1 MKFKQTEKE
10 IIKTIVKYSDGKCS
24 LAEALDKGKL
34 LEKKGIAI
42 IHENG
47 RNYVFLDMAVHED
60 WFANDGLGYVAEL
73 IALKELLIQMRLI
86 AMIPYVSAY
95 SHTIGVNGFHGVKP
109 DVYTTNDNELIC
121 LADRNV
127 NWFDNNRNQKC
138 WPCDYSEKEMP
149 LAQFFNCSYSVSQEL
164 RDLVKHHFKTEG
176 EIRFIKQQR
185 LTWISIAVTGLIGLA
200 GLIIAIIG
208 IYNR

>member
-1 MKFKQTEKE
+1 MKFKKTEKE
-10 IIKTIVKYSDGKCS
+10 IIKAIVKYGDGKCS

-47 RNYVFLDMAVHED
+47 RNYVFLDKAFHED

-73 IALKELLIQMRLI
+73 MALKELLIQNRDLI
-86 AMIPYVSAY
+86 LIPYVHAY
-95 SHTIGVNGFHGVKP
+95 SHTIGVNGFNGVKP
-109 DVYTTNDNELIC
+109 DVYTTNDNEVIC

-149 LAQFFNCSYSVSQEL
+149 LAQFFNCAYSVSQKF
-164 RDLVKHHFKTEG
+164 RDLVKHNFKTAE
-176 EIRFIKQQR
+176 EIRFSKQQFA
-185 LTWISIAVTGLIGLA
+185 TWVSIGVALMIGL
-200 GLIIAIIG
+200 LG
-208 IYNR
+208 IFINR

>member
-1 MKFKQTEKE
+1 MKFKKTEKE
-10 IIKTIVKYSDGKCS
+10 IIKTIVKYADGKCS

-47 RNYVFLDMAVHED
+47 RNYVFLDKAFHED

-73 IALKELLIQMRLI
+73 IALKELLIQNRDLI
-86 AMIPYVSAY
+86 LIPYVHAY
-95 SHTIGVNGFHGVKP
+95 SHTIGVNGFNGVKP
-109 DVYTTNDNELIC
+109 DVYTTNDNEVIC

-149 LAQFFNCSYSVSQEL
+149 LAQFFNCAYSVSQEL
-164 RDLVKHHFKTEG
+164 RDLVKHNFKTE
-176 EIRFIKQQR
+176 EERRFSKQQWA
-185 LTWISIAVTGLIGLA
+185 TWISIIVAILIALFK
-200 GLIIAIIG
+200 
-208 IYNR
+208 

>member
-1 MKFKQTEKE
+1 MKFKKTEKE
-10 IIKTIVKYSDGKCS
+10 IIKAIVKYGDGKCS
-24 LAEALDKGKL
+24 LAEALDKDKL

-73 IALKELLIQMRLI
+73 IALKELLIQNRDLI
-86 AMIPYVSAY
+86 LIPYVHAY
-95 SHTIGVNGFHGVKP
+95 SHTIGVNGFNGVKP
-109 DVYTTNDNELIC
+109 DVYTTNDNEVIC

-149 LAQFFNCSYSVSQEL
+149 LAQFFNCAYSVSQEL
-164 RDLVKHHFKTEG
+164 RDLVKHNFKTAE
-176 EIRFIKQQR
+176 EIRFSKQQFA
-185 LTWISIAVTGLIGLA
+185 TWVSIGVALFVGFFSLLVSILKH
-200 GLIIAIIG
+200 
-208 IYNR
+208 

>member
-1 MKFKQTEKE
+1 MKFKKTEKE
-10 IIKTIVKYSDGKCS
+10 IIKAIVKYGDGKCS
-24 LAEALDKGKL
+24 LAEALDKDKL

-73 IALKELLIQMRLI
+73 IALKELLIQNRDLI
-86 AMIPYVSAY
+86 LIPYVHAY
-95 SHTIGVNGFHGVKP
+95 SHTIGVNGFNGVKP
-109 DVYTTNDNELIC
+109 DVYTTNDNEVIC

-149 LAQFFNCSYSVSQEL
+149 LAQFFNCAYSVSQEL
-164 RDLVKHHFKTEG
+164 RDLVKHNFKTAE
-176 EIRFIKQQR
+176 EIRFSKQQFA
-185 LTWISIAVTGLIGLA
+185 TWVSIGVALMIGL
-200 GLIIAIIG
+200 LG
-208 IYNR
+208 IFINR

>member
-1 MKFKQTEKE
+1 MTFKKIEKE
-10 IIKTIVKYSDGKCS
+10 IIKAIVKYGDGKCS

-42 IHENG
+42 IYENG
-47 RNYVFLDMAVHED
+47 RSFVFLDKTFHED

-86 AMIPYVSAY
+86 TLIPYVCAY
-95 SHTIGVNGFHGVKP
+95 SHTIGVNGFRGVKP
-109 DVYTTNDNELIC
+109 DVYQTNDNEMIC

-138 WPCDYSEKEMP
+138 WPCEFSEKEMP
-149 LAQFFNCSYSVSQEL
+149 LAHFFNSSYSVSQEL
-164 RDLVKHHFKTEG
+164 RDLVKHSFKTEE

-185 LTWISIAVTGLIGLA
+185 LTRVSIIVAVIIGLA
-200 GLIIAIIG
+200 SLIIGVIG
-208 IYNR
+208 LYK

>member
-1 MKFKQTEKE
+1 MKFKKTEKE
-10 IIKTIVKYSDGKCS
+10 IIKAIVKYGDGKCS

-73 IALKELLIQMRLI
+73 IALKELLIQNRDLI
-86 AMIPYVSAY
+86 LIPYVHAY
-95 SHTIGVNGFHGVKP
+95 SHTIGVNGFNGVKP
-109 DVYTTNDNELIC
+109 DVYTTNDNEVIC

-149 LAQFFNCSYSVSQEL
+149 LAQFFNCAYSVSQEL
-164 RDLVKHHFKTEG
+164 RNLVKHNFKTAE
-176 EIRFIKQQR
+176 EIRFSKQQFA
-185 LTWISIAVTGLIGLA
+185 TWVSIGVALMIGL
-200 GLIIAIIG
+200 LG
-208 IYNR
+208 IFINR

>member
-1 MKFKQTEKE
+1 MKFKKTEKE
-10 IIKTIVKYSDGKCS
+10 IIKTIVKYADGKCS

-73 IALKELLIQMRLI
+73 IALKELLIQNRDLI
-86 AMIPYVSAY
+86 LIPYVHAY
-95 SHTIGVNGFHGVKP
+95 SHTIGVNGFNGVKP
-109 DVYTTNDNELIC
+109 DVYTTNDNEVIC

-149 LAQFFNCSYSVSQEL
+149 LAQFFNCAYSVSQEL
-164 RDLVKHHFKTEG
+164 KDLVKHDFKSE
-176 EIRFIKQQR
+176 EERRFSKQQWA
-185 LTWISIAVTGLIGLA
+185 TWISIIVAILIALFK
-200 GLIIAIIG
+200 
-208 IYNR
+208 

>member
-1 MKFKQTEKE
+1 MTFKKTEKE
-10 IIKTIVKYSDGKCS
+10 IIKAIVKYGDGKCS

-42 IHENG
+42 IHANG
-47 RNYVFLDMAVHED
+47 RNYVFLDKAFHDD

-73 IALKELLIQMRLI
+73 IALKELLVQMRLI
-86 AMIPYVSAY
+86 VLIPYVSAY
-95 SHTIGVNGFHGVKP
+95 SHTIGVNGFRGVKP
-109 DVYTTNDNELIC
+109 DVYVTDENEVIC
-121 LADRNV
+121 LAERNV

-149 LAQFFNCSYSVSQEL
+149 LAHFFNCAYSVSQEL
-164 RDLVKHHFKTEG
+164 RDLVKHHFKTEE

-185 LTWISIAVTGLIGLA
+185 LTWISIAVTGFIGLA
-200 GLIIAIIG
+200 SLIIAIIG
-208 IYNR
+208 IYIR

>member
-1 MKFKQTEKE
+1 MKFKKTEKE
-10 IIKTIVKYSDGKCS
+10 IIKAIVKYGDGKCS

-73 IALKELLIQMRLI
+73 IALKELLIQNRDLI
-86 AMIPYVSAY
+86 LIPYVHAY
-95 SHTIGVNGFHGVKP
+95 SHTIGVNGFNGVKP
-109 DVYTTNDNELIC
+109 DVYTTNDNEVIC

-149 LAQFFNCSYSVSQEL
+149 LAQFFNCAYSVSQEL
-164 RDLVKHHFKTEG
+164 RDLVKHNFKTAE
-176 EIRFIKQQR
+176 EIRFSKQQFA
-185 LTWISIAVTGLIGLA
+185 TWVSIGVALFVGFFSLLVSILKH
-200 GLIIAIIG
+200 
-208 IYNR
+208 

>member
-1 MKFKQTEKE
+1 MTFKKIEKE
-10 IIKTIVKYSDGKCS
+10 IIKAIVKYGNGKCS

-47 RNYVFLDMAVHED
+47 RNYVFLDKSFYD
-60 WFANDGLGYVAEL
+60 DFFANDGLGHIAEL
-73 IALKELLIQMRLI
+73 IALKDLLIKMRLI
-86 AMIPYVSAY
+86 VLIPYVSTS
-95 SHTIGVNGFHGVKP
+95 SHSIGVNGLRGVKP
-109 DVYTTNDNELIC
+109 DVYTTNYNEIIC

-127 NWFDNNRNQKC
+127 NWLDKYQQQKR
-138 WPCDYSEKEMP
+138 WPYEYSEKEMP
-149 LAQFFNCSYSVSQEL
+149 LAHFFNSSYSVSQEL
-164 RDLVKHHFKTEG
+164 RDLVKHSFKTEE
-176 EIRFIKQQR
+176 EIRFKKQQR
-185 LTWISIAVTGLIGLA
+185 LTWASIVVTGLIGLA

>member
-1 MKFKQTEKE
+1 MKFKKTEKE
-10 IIKTIVKYSDGKCS
+10 IIKAIVKYGDGKCS

-47 RNYVFLDMAVHED
+47 RNYVFLDKAFHED

-86 AMIPYVSAY
+86 VMIPYVSAY

-109 DVYTTNDNELIC
+109 DVYTTNDNEMIC

-127 NWFDNNRNQKC
+127 NWFDNYQHQKC

-149 LAQFFNCSYSVSQEL
+149 LAQFFNCAYSVSQEL
-164 RDLVKHHFKTEG
+164 RDLVKHNFKTE
-176 EIRFIKQQR
+176 EERRFSKQ
-185 LTWISIAVTGLIGLA
+185 LFATWFSIGVSLFIGLSS
-200 GLIIAIIG
+200 LIVGVIG
-208 IYNR
+208 ILIR

>member
-1 MKFKQTEKE
+1 MKFKKTEKE
-10 IIKTIVKYSDGKCS
+10 IIKTIVKYADGKCS

-42 IHENG
+42 IHEND
-47 RNYVFLDMAVHED
+47 RNYVFLDKAIHED

-73 IALKELLIQMRLI
+73 IALKELLIQNRDLI
-86 AMIPYVSAY
+86 LIPYVHAY
-95 SHTIGVNGFHGVKP
+95 SHTIGVNGFNGVKP
-109 DVYTTNDNELIC
+109 DVYTTNDNEVIC

-149 LAQFFNCSYSVSQEL
+149 LAQFFNCAYSVSQEL
-164 RDLVKHHFKTEG
+164 KDLVKHDFKSE
-176 EIRFIKQQR
+176 EERRFTKQQWT
-185 LTWISIAVTGLIGLA
+185 TWISIIVAILIALFK
-200 GLIIAIIG
+200 
-208 IYNR
+208 

>member
-1 MKFKQTEKE
+1 MKFKKTEKE
-10 IIKTIVKYSDGKCS
+10 IIKAIVKYGDGKCS

-73 IALKELLIQMRLI
+73 IALKELLIQNRDLI
-86 AMIPYVSAY
+86 LIPYVHAY
-95 SHTIGVNGFHGVKP
+95 SHTIGVNGFNGVKP
-109 DVYTTNDNELIC
+109 DVYTTNDNEVIC

-149 LAQFFNCSYSVSQEL
+149 LAQFFNCAYSVSQEL
-164 RDLVKHHFKTEG
+164 RDLVKHNFKIAE
-176 EIRFIKQQR
+176 EIRFSKQQFA
-185 LTWISIAVTGLIGLA
+185 TWVSIGVALMIGL
-200 GLIIAIIG
+200 LG
-208 IYNR
+208 IFINR

>member
-1 MKFKQTEKE
+1 MKFKKTEKE
-10 IIKTIVKYSDGKCS
+10 IIKAIVKYGDGKCS

-73 IALKELLIQMRLI
+73 IALKELLIQNRDLI
-86 AMIPYVSAY
+86 LIPYVHAY
-95 SHTIGVNGFHGVKP
+95 SHTIGVNGFNGVKP
-109 DVYTTNDNELIC
+109 DVYTTNDNEVIC

-149 LAQFFNCSYSVSQEL
+149 LAQFFNCAYSVSQEL
-164 RDLVKHHFKTEG
+164 RDLVKHNFKTAE
-176 EIRFIKQQR
+176 EIRFSKQQFA
-185 LTWISIAVTGLIGLA
+185 TWVSIGVALMIGL
-200 GLIIAIIG
+200 LG
-208 IYNR
+208 IFINR

>member
-1 MKFKQTEKE
+1 MTFKKIEKE
-10 IIKTIVKYSDGKCS
+10 IIKAIVKYGDGKCS

-47 RNYVFLDMAVHED
+47 RNYVFLDKTFHED

-73 IALKELLIQMRLI
+73 IALKELLVQNRDIIL
-86 AMIPYVSAY
+86 IPYVSAY
-95 SHTIGVNGFHGVKP
+95 SHTIGVNGFRGVKP
-109 DVYTTNDNELIC
+109 DVYSTNDNEMIC

-127 NWFDNNRNQKC
+127 NWFDNNRQQKC
-138 WPCDYSEKEMP
+138 WPYEYSEKEMP
-149 LAQFFNCSYSVSQEL
+149 LAHFFNCSYSVSQEL
-164 RDLVKHHFKTEG
+164 RDLVKHHFKTEE
-176 EIRFIKQQR
+176 EIRFKKQQR
-185 LTWISIAVTGLIGLA
+185 LTWVSIVVTGLIGLA

>member
-1 MKFKQTEKE
+1 MKFKKTEKE
-10 IIKTIVKYSDGKCS
+10 IIKAIVKYGDGKCS

-47 RNYVFLDMAVHED
+47 RNYVFLDKAFHED

-73 IALKELLIQMRLI
+73 IALKELLIQNRDLI
-86 AMIPYVSAY
+86 LIPYVHAY
-95 SHTIGVNGFHGVKP
+95 SHTIGVNGFNGVKP
-109 DVYTTNDNELIC
+109 DVYTTNDNEVIC

-149 LAQFFNCSYSVSQEL
+149 LAQFFNCAYSVSQEL
-164 RDLVKHHFKTEG
+164 RDLVKHNFKTAE
-176 EIRFIKQQR
+176 EIRFSKQQFA
-185 LTWISIAVTGLIGLA
+185 TWVSIGVALMIGL
-200 GLIIAIIG
+200 LG
-208 IYNR
+208 IFINR

>member
-1 MKFKQTEKE
+1 MKFKKTEKE
-10 IIKTIVKYSDGKCS
+10 IIKAIVKYGDGKCS

-73 IALKELLIQMRLI
+73 IALKELLIQNRDLI
-86 AMIPYVSAY
+86 LIPYVHAY
-95 SHTIGVNGFHGVKP
+95 SHTIGVNGFNGVKP
-109 DVYTTNDNELIC
+109 DVYTTNDNEVIC

-149 LAQFFNCSYSVSQEL
+149 LAQFFNCAYSVSQEL
-164 RDLVKHHFKTEG
+164 KDLVKHDFKSE
-176 EIRFIKQQR
+176 EERRFTKQQWT
-185 LTWISIAVTGLIGLA
+185 TWISIIVAILIALFK
-200 GLIIAIIG
+200 
-208 IYNR
+208 

>member
-1 MKFKQTEKE
+1 MKFRKTEKE
-10 IIKTIVKYSDGKCS
+10 IIKAIVKYGDGKCS

-73 IALKELLIQMRLI
+73 IALKELLIQNRDLI
-86 AMIPYVSAY
+86 LIPYVHAY
-95 SHTIGVNGFHGVKP
+95 SHTIGVNGFNGVKP
-109 DVYTTNDNELIC
+109 DVYTTNDNEVIC

-149 LAQFFNCSYSVSQEL
+149 LAQFFNCAYSVSQEL
-164 RDLVKHHFKTEG
+164 RDLVKHNFKTAE
-176 EIRFIKQQR
+176 EIRFSKQQFA
-185 LTWISIAVTGLIGLA
+185 TWVSIGVALMIGL
-200 GLIIAIIG
+200 LG
-208 IYNR
+208 IFINR

>member
-1 MKFKQTEKE
+1 MKFKKTEKE
-10 IIKTIVKYSDGKCS
+10 IIKTIVKYADGKCS

-73 IALKELLIQMRLI
+73 IALKELLIQNRDLI
-86 AMIPYVSAY
+86 LIPYVHAY
-95 SHTIGVNGFHGVKP
+95 SHTIGVNGFNGVKP
-109 DVYTTNDNELIC
+109 DVYTTNDNEVIC

-164 RDLVKHHFKTEG
+164 KDLVNHKFKTAE
-176 EIRFIKQQR
+176 EIRFSKQQFA
-185 LTWISIAVTGLIGLA
+185 TWVSIGVALFVGLSSLLVSILKH
-200 GLIIAIIG
+200 
-208 IYNR
+208 

>member
-1 MKFKQTEKE
+1 MKFKKTEKE
-10 IIKTIVKYSDGKCS
+10 IIKTIVKYADGKCS

-73 IALKELLIQMRLI
+73 IALKELLIQNRDLI
-86 AMIPYVSAY
+86 LIPYVHAY
-95 SHTIGVNGFHGVKP
+95 SHTIGVNGFNGVKP
-109 DVYTTNDNELIC
+109 DVYTTNDNEVIC

-149 LAQFFNCSYSVSQEL
+149 LAQFFNCAYSVSQEL
-164 RDLVKHHFKTEG
+164 RDLVKHNFKTAE
-176 EIRFIKQQR
+176 EIRFSKQQFA
-185 LTWISIAVTGLIGLA
+185 TWVSIGVALMIGL
-200 GLIIAIIG
+200 LG
-208 IYNR
+208 IFINR